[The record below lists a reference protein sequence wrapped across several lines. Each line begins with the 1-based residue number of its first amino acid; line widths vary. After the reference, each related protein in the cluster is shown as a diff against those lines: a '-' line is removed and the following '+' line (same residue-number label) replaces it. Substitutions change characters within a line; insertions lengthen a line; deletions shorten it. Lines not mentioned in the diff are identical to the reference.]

1 MDRQA
6 WLRERRQT
14 AEERHDAIHAFTYDD
29 QYGEIGPT
37 HRRFVADLLERCP
50 PGGAVLDAA
59 CGTGK
64 YFAMVLDSG
73 RRVVGTD
80 QSTGML
86 ARARARFPAV
96 PLERVGLQELAFDAE
111 FDAVMC
117 VDAMENIPPEDWPRV
132 VANLSRAVRPGGPVY
147 LTVEQ
152 VDDRELDRELA
163 DATARGLPV
172 VRGEASRESYHFYP
186 SRGQVDRWL
195 EKAGWPWRRR
205 STAKGRATA
214 TCTCCWPRPA
224 AGRAR
229 GRARRGAPPARG
241 SRCTAGGP
249 TAQRLVTRA
258 TSRPSACGW
267 LAAAQPAPPRSAM
280 LRAAFQSACP
290 AKPHDRQPKVAWSW
304 RLARSTCPQP
314 EQLCEVC
321 AGFTWMT
328 TTPARSAL

>member
-1 MDRQA
+1 VDRQA

-111 FDAVMC
+111 FDAAMC
-117 VDAMENIPPEDWPRV
+117 VDAMEHVFPEDWPLV
-132 VANLSRAVRPGGPVY
+132 LANLRRALRPGGPLY
-147 LTVEQ
+147 LTVELP
-152 VDDRELDRELA
+152 DEHELERVFAEA
-163 DATARGLPV
+163 VAEGLPV
-172 VRGEASRESYHFYP
+172 VAGEHTSPGGGYHYY
-186 SRGQVDRWL
+186 
-195 EKAGWPWRRR
+195 
-205 STAKGRATA
+205 
-214 TCTCCWPRPA
+214 
-224 AGRAR
+224 
-229 GRARRGAPPARG
+229 
-241 SRCTAGGP
+241 
-249 TAQRLVTRA
+249 
-258 TSRPSACGW
+258 
-267 LAAAQPAPPRSAM
+267 PAPAQVAEWVRQAGLRRLEDGVGDDYYHLLAEAEPAPR
-280 LRAAFQSACP
+280 R
-290 AKPHDRQPKVAWSW
+290 
-304 RLARSTCPQP
+304 
-314 EQLCEVC
+314 
-321 AGFTWMT
+321 
-328 TTPARSAL
+328 